1 MKALALFSTVLIWYV
16 VVYAYFYTVAVPLLR
31 VIA

>member
-1 MKALALFSTVLIWYV
+1 MKALAMFSTVIIWYV
-16 VVYAYFYTVAVPLLR
+16 VVYAYLIALTAPLLR

>member
-1 MKALALFSTVLIWYV
+1 MKALALFSIVVIWYV
-16 VVYAYFYTVAVPLLR
+16 VVYAYFITVTAPLLQ